1 MSNNANME
9 MLGGKAFAN
18 MSHYRQL
25 STLPERAWKYIDE
38 RMIAVAKAELVGIAD
53 LASSPDTNINFD
65 GTSSSVYLRD
75 RVSEVNEAKMAM
87 SPDTRGES
95 GALLFDEIG
104 VPLPVTYKD
113 FPVEKRQIDSAR
125 RADIPFRTTLIE
137 ESTRAVS
144 RMLEET
150 LFNGMYT
157 AAGSTIYGYTT
168 FPQRNTYT
176 ISTSW
181 ATATPTEIFD
191 DVNAMIDL
199 AYGANHY
206 GPFNLYI
213 PREYQVRLNEDYT
226 VGGTPVATNRSI
238 MSRLL
243 ELPGLNNIRVS
254 RNLANDN
261 VVLVE
266 MSSSTVQMIN
276 GLPMQVIDWEPANSP
291 NWRHTWKVLTI
302 MVPFVYADYDGQCGV
317 VHGSV

>member
-1 MSNNANME
+1 MSDNARME
-9 MLGGKAFAN
+9 MLSGKAFAN
-18 MSHYRQL
+18 MAQYRQL
-25 STLPERAWKYIDE
+25 STLPERAWKYIDD
-38 RMIAVAKAELVGIAD
+38 RMLAVAKAELVGIAD

-113 FPVEKRQIDSAR
+113 FPVEKRQIESAR
-125 RADIPFRTTLIE
+125 RENIPFRTTLIE

-150 LFNGMYT
+150 LFNGSYT
-157 AAGSTIYGYTT
+157 AAGQTLYGYTT
-168 FPQRNTYT
+168 FPDRNTDT
-176 ISTSW
+176 ISDW
-181 ATATPTEIFD
+181 ANVATTPEDIINEII
-191 DVNAMIDL
+191 AMISL
-199 AYGANHY
+199 SVTANHY
-206 GPFNLYI
+206 GPWNLYI
-213 PREYQVRLNEDYT
+213 PSGYRARFSEDYA
-226 VGGTPVATNRSI
+226 VGTYPTGLTIEQRALQI
-238 MSRLL
+238 D
-243 ELPGLNNIRVS
+243 GLNAIRTS
-254 RNLANDN
+254 RNLATNN

-266 MSSSTVQMIN
+266 MNSTTVQMIN

-302 MVPFVYADYDGQCGV
+302 MVPFVYSDYDGQCGV